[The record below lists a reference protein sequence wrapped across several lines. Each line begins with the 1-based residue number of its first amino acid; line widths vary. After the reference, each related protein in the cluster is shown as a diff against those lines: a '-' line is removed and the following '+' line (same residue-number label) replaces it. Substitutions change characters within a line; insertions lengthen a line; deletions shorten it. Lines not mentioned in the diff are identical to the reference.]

1 MRFLLKYIFFFMLF
15 ALTVMSCKR
24 NEVDG
29 ILINSTLFENQ
40 SLESNQELRQL
51 IQKTLK
57 KDEIALDKLINFGC
71 GGAAGCYDL
80 GYIAIQII
88 YRMGEKEFVR
98 MASKL
103 EINSLNELEGLVE
116 VGLEYGY
123 SDKDRKMD
131 YKNIE
136 DEFPELSA
144 LIKEI

>member
-1 MRFLLKYIFFFMLF
+1 MRFLLKYIFFFLLF

-29 ILINSTLFENQ
+29 ILIDSTLFENQ

-57 KDEIALDKLINFGC
+57 EDEIALDKLINFGC

-80 GYIAIQII
+80 GFIVTQII

-103 EINSLNELEGLVE
+103 EINSLYGLEGLVE

-123 SDKDRKMD
+123 IDKDGKMD